1 MKKILMFL
9 VAASMLASCAPTI
22 TRGVQY
28 PQMYAEK
35 PVTIVVMP
43 PINQTNFVEA
53 KDYFYTT
60 MYMPLCEKGY
70 YAFSPNLM
78 MSVLQEQSAY
88 DSEMFIEGDLSTFKK
103 VLGADAAMF
112 TVIKSWKRANA
123 LGKITAGVEYILRST
138 KTGQTL
144 YQREGLIT
152 LDTSINAFGGGIGML
167 VNIAATTIATAAT
180 DKVEAGR
187 VCTQFVLSDMPE
199 GRYGANYDK
208 DQNMAA
214 GKKFVKAAVK

>member
-35 PVTIVVMP
+35 PVSIVVMP

-88 DSEMFIEGDLSTFKK
+88 DSEMFIEGDLSTFKTA
-103 VLGADAAMF
+103 LGADAAMF
-112 TVIKSWKRANA
+112 TVIKSWSRANA

-152 LDTSINAFGGGIGML
+152 LDTSVNAFGGGIGML

-187 VCTQFVLSDMPE
+187 VCTQYVLSDMPE

-214 GKKFVKAAVK
+214 GQKFVKAAVR

>member
-88 DSEMFIEGDLSTFKK
+88 DSEMFIEGDLSTFKTA
-103 VLGADAAMF
+103 LGADAAMF
-112 TVIKSWKRANA
+112 TVIKSWSRANA

-152 LDTSINAFGGGIGML
+152 LDTSVNAFGGGIGML

-187 VCTQFVLSDMPE
+187 VCTQYVLSDMPE

-214 GKKFVKAAVK
+214 GQKFVKAAVR

>member
-88 DSEMFIEGDLSTFKK
+88 DSEMFIEGDLSTFKTA
-103 VLGADAAMF
+103 LGADAAMF

-187 VCTQFVLSDMPE
+187 VCTQYVLSDMPE

-214 GKKFVKAAVK
+214 GQKFVKAAVK

>member
-1 MKKILMFL
+1 MFL

-88 DSEMFIEGDLSTFKK
+88 DSEMFIEGDLSTFKTA
-103 VLGADAAMF
+103 LGADAAMF

-187 VCTQFVLSDMPE
+187 VCTQYVLSDMPE

>member
-103 VLGADAAMF
+103 ALGADAAMF

-167 VNIAATTIATAAT
+167 VNIAATTIATATT

>member
-103 VLGADAAMF
+103 ALGADAAMF

>member
-103 VLGADAAMF
+103 ALGADAAMF

-187 VCTQFVLSDMPE
+187 VCTQYVLSDMPE

>member
-1 MKKILMFL
+1 MFL

-103 VLGADAAMF
+103 ALGADAAMF

-214 GKKFVKAAVK
+214 GQKFVKAAVK

>member
-35 PVTIVVMP
+35 PVSIVVMP

-88 DSEMFIEGDLSTFKK
+88 DSEMFIEGDLSTFKTA
-103 VLGADAAMF
+103 LGADAAMF
-112 TVIKSWKRANA
+112 TVIKSWNRANA

-152 LDTSINAFGGGIGML
+152 LDTSVNAFGGGIGML

-187 VCTQFVLSDMPE
+187 VCTQYVLSDMPE

-214 GKKFVKAAVK
+214 GQKFVKAAVR

>member
-88 DSEMFIEGDLSTFKK
+88 DSEMFIEGDLSTFKTA
-103 VLGADAAMF
+103 LGADAAMF

-214 GKKFVKAAVK
+214 GQKFVKAAVR